1 MARVT
6 LKEVADR
13 AGVSLATASLVLS
26 GSETGRYSDET
37 AERVRKVAEDL
48 GYRANRV
55 ARGLRRQTTSLLGML
70 SVEAAT
76 TPYAGEMLRAAQE
89 TARQFDYDL
98 LFIEVENTLESI
110 QQGIELLEDHQADGI
125 LLAHY
130 FHNDIQMPS
139 KSRLPIVIVNS
150 KSMNHDYPAV
160 FPNEYESITQVL
172 KLIGESGHKEVA
184 YITDGNDFPAVRGR
198 KQAFEDA
205 QKHYGWDTKK
215 SLQKFTNGSS
225 VLDGYDATLELMQ
238 KNPNITAIVAYNDPL
253 AMGVYE
259 ALRELGYSIPRDVSV
274 VGFDDLR
281 LISEALRPGLTTV
294 ALPHYQMGKV
304 AVENLIARCEANNEQ
319 PPEEITIIGDL
330 VVRESV
336 AEPRFSKSLTS
347 HSGKVNTGGL
357 HSTTKGNT

>member
-1 MARVT
+1 MTRVT
-6 LKEVADR
+6 LRDVADA
-13 AGVSLATASLVLS
+13 AGVSLATASMVLS
-26 GSETGRYSDET
+26 GNQVGRYSDET
-37 AERVRKVAEDL
+37 AQRVKQVALEL

-55 ARGLRRQTTSLLGML
+55 ARGLRRQSTSLLGML

-76 TPYAGEMLRAAQE
+76 TPYAGEMLKAAQE
-89 TARQFDYDL
+89 TARKFDYNL
-98 LFIEVENTLESI
+98 LFIEVENTLDSI

-130 FHNDIQMPS
+130 FHNDLDVPATT
-139 KSRLPIVIVNS
+139 RLPLVIVNS
-150 KSMNHDYPAV
+150 KSANGEYPAV
-160 FPNEYESITQVL
+160 FPNEYESIAQVL
-172 KLIGESGHKEVA
+172 LLIGEAGHKNVG
-184 YITDGNDFPAVRGR
+184 YISDGNNFPAVQER
-198 KQAFEDA
+198 KRAFLDF
-205 QKHYGWDTKK
+205 QKKYNWNTSSD
-215 SLQKFTNGSS
+215 LLRYTNGSKVS
-225 VLDGYDATLELMQ
+225 DGYDATLLLVQ
-238 KNPNITAIVAYNDPL
+238 KVPEVTAIVAYNDPL

-259 ALRELGYSIPRDVSV
+259 ALRELGYSIPRDISV

-304 AVENLIARCEANNEQ
+304 AVEKLIARCEAGNEQ
-319 PPEEITIIGDL
+319 PPEETTIIGDL

-336 AEPRFSKSLTS
+336 AGPRFSESLTS

>member
-6 LKEVADR
+6 LKDVADR
-13 AGVSLATASLVLS
+13 AGVSLATASMVLS

-37 AERVRKVAEDL
+37 AEKVKRIAEDL

-55 ARGLRRQTTSLLGML
+55 ARGLRRKSTSLLGML

-130 FHNDIQMPS
+130 FHNDIEMPK
-139 KSRLPIVIVNS
+139 KSRLPLVIVNS
-150 KSMNHDYPAV
+150 KSLHHDYPAV
-160 FPNEYESITQVL
+160 FPNEYESITQIL
-172 KLIGESGHKEVA
+172 KLIGDAGHTEVA

-198 KQAFEDA
+198 RQAFLDA
-205 QKHYGWDTKK
+205 QKTYNWNTNKD
-215 SLQKFTNGSS
+215 LQKLTNGSK
-225 VLDGYDATLELMQ
+225 VFDGYQATLELMHN
-238 KNPNITAIVAYNDPL
+238 NPDITAIVAYNDPL

-259 ALRELGYSIPRDVSV
+259 ALRELGYSIPRDISV
-274 VGFDDLR
+274 IGFDDLR

-304 AVENLIARCEANNEQ
+304 AVENLIARCEASAEL

-347 HSGKVNTGGL
+347 HSGKANAGGL

>member
-1 MARVT
+1 
-6 LKEVADR
+6 
-13 AGVSLATASLVLS
+13 
-26 GSETGRYSDET
+26 
-37 AERVRKVAEDL
+37 
-48 GYRANRV
+48 
-55 ARGLRRQTTSLLGML
+55 ML

-98 LFIEVENTLESI
+98 LFIEVENSPESI
-110 QQGIELLEDHQADGI
+110 QKGIELLEDHQADGI

-130 FHNDIQMPS
+130 FHNDLEVPAT
-139 KSRLPIVIVNS
+139 SRIPLVIVNS
-150 KSMNHDYPAV
+150 KSANQNFLAV
-160 FPNEYESITQVL
+160 FPNEYASISQVL
-172 KLIGESGHKEVA
+172 TLIGDAGHKNVA
-184 YITDGNDFPAVRGR
+184 YISDGNNFPAVQER
-198 KQAFEDA
+198 KRAFLDF
-205 QKHYGWDTKK
+205 QKTYNWNNNSD
-215 SLQKFTNGSS
+215 LIRYTNGSKVS
-225 VLDGYDATLELMQ
+225 DGYDATLLLMQ
-238 KNPNITAIVAYNDPL
+238 KVPEITAIVAYNDPL

-304 AVENLIARCEANNEQ
+304 AVENLISRCETGDEQ

-336 AEPRFSKSLTS
+336 AGPRFSESLTS

-357 HSTTKGNT
+357 HSTTKGKT